1 MNAPD
6 DHRKRTARECLP
18 SATRRNIDSYIRSEV
33 ARIHENWLDD
43 AEFTTSAADRA
54 ARVDAEAAELTGR
67 VAVAEA
73 AILDDLRA
81 DWRAIHGSGLPA
93 ARTVAALRGTARED
107 ARHAVLCEHLYPRV
121 SHEMLAERRRAEY
134 AAADR
139 RLNAAVHTDLHRWR
153 RRAVHP
159 TAPTRA
165 IVARTWGT
173 IRSAEFLVLA
183 HALVQT
189 RVEDGLPVPVTPLD
203 PLTEQLTDA
212 IRDQLMADGL
222 LPV

>member
-1 MNAPD
+1 M
-6 DHRKRTARECLP
+6 
-18 SATRRNIDSYIRSEV
+18 
-33 ARIHENWLDD
+33 RIHENWLDG
-43 AEFTTSAADRA
+43 AEFTASVAERA
-54 ARVDAEAAELTGR
+54 ARIEAEAADLTRR
-67 VAVAEA
+67 VAAAEA

-81 DWRAIHGSGLPA
+81 DWRAIHGTGLPSP
-93 ARTVAALRGTARED
+93 RTVAALRSTARED
-107 ARHAVLCEHLYPRV
+107 ARHAVLCERLYPRV
-121 SHEMLAERRRAEY
+121 PHEVIAERHRAAY

-159 TAPTRA
+159 TASTRA

-173 IRSAEFLVLA
+173 VRSAEFLVLA
-183 HALVQT
+183 YALVQA
-189 RVEDGLPVPVTPLD
+189 RVEDGLPLPVTPLD

-212 IRDQLMADGL
+212 IGDQLMSDGL